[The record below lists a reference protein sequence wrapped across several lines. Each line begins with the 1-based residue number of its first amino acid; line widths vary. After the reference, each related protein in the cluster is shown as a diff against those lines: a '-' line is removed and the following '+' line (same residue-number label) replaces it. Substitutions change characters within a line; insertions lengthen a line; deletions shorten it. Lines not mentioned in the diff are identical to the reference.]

1 MLKLIGRVEPAD
13 CCVLR
18 KAVIPAAGLGTRLL
32 SATKEQPKEMLP
44 IFSRA
49 KNGELCL
56 KPVVQLV
63 FEQLYVAGFREFC
76 FIVGREKRA
85 IEDHFTPD
93 FSYVSML
100 QSKGKTG
107 PSEDLK
113 SFYEMIEGSTLV
125 WINQP
130 EPRGFG
136 DAVLKA
142 KTFIGA
148 DSFLVHAG
156 DTYIISENSR
166 LLKRLMEN
174 SEASKADGAF
184 LVQQVQD
191 PRRYGVVEGSR
202 DGAGVVQVSR
212 VVEKPQK
219 PASNLAIMP
228 VYAFHSVILKA
239 LEVTQAGFGGEIQLT
254 DGIQKLVDWGLIVR
268 AVEFEKSDIRLD
280 IGSPELYWEAQNL
293 SYKYSNPGPK

>member
-1 MLKLIGRVEPAD
+1 MAVRAEKAGFILADLKLEFGFDKQENIVLADSIGP
-13 CCVLR
+13 
-18 KAVIPAAGLGTRLL
+18 
-32 SATKEQPKEMLP
+32 
-44 IFSRA
+44 
-49 KNGELCL
+49 
-56 KPVVQLV
+56 
-63 FEQLYVAGFREFC
+63 EQLYLAGFREFC

-142 KTFIGA
+142 KTFIGG

-156 DTYIISENSR
+156 DSYILSENSKH
-166 LLKRLMEN
+166 LKRLREVSDMM
-174 SEASKADGAF
+174 KADAAF
-184 LVQQVQD
+184 LVPQLED
-191 PRRYGVVEGSR
+191 HPRYGIVEGTKE
-202 DGAGVVQVSR
+202 GAG
-212 VVEKPQK
+212 
-219 PASNLAIMP
+219 
-228 VYAFHSVILKA
+228 
-239 LEVTQAGFGGEIQLT
+239 
-254 DGIQKLVDWGLIVR
+254 
-268 AVEFEKSDIRLD
+268 
-280 IGSPELYWEAQNL
+280 
-293 SYKYSNPGPK
+293 

>member
-1 MLKLIGRVEPAD
+1 
-13 CCVLR
+13 
-18 KAVIPAAGLGTRLL
+18 
-32 SATKEQPKEMLP
+32 MLP
-44 IFSRA
+44 VFSRS
-49 KNGELCL
+49 KNGEVCL

-63 FEQLYVAGFREFC
+63 FEQLFDSGFRDFC

-93 FSYVSML
+93 SSYVSML
-100 QSKGKTG
+100 QRKGKSG
-107 PSEDLK
+107 PSEDLQA
-113 SFYEMIEGSTLV
+113 FYDMIDQSTLV

-142 KTFIGA
+142 KTFVGR

-156 DTYIISENSR
+156 DSYILSTGSKH
-166 LLKRLMEN
+166 LKRLMETAN
-174 SEASKADGAF
+174 TSKAEAVF
-184 LVQQVQD
+184 LVQQVPD
-191 PRRYGVVEGSR
+191 PRRYGVVEGKKSDHGR
-202 DGAGVVQVSR
+202 VEVSR

-228 VYAFHSVILKA
+228 VYIFQASILKA
-239 LEVTQAGFGGEIQLT
+239 LGEIPTGVGGEIQLT
-254 DGIQKLVDWGLIVR
+254 DGIERMVEQGQIVR
-268 AVEFEKSDIRLD
+268 AVELEKDDIRLD

-293 SYKYSNPGPK
+293 SYNHSIMKQSK

>member
-1 MLKLIGRVEPAD
+1 M
-13 CCVLR
+13 
-18 KAVIPAAGLGTRLL
+18 IPAAGLGTRLL
-32 SATKEQPKEMLP
+32 SATKESPKEMLP
-44 IFSRA
+44 VFSKS

-63 FEQLYVAGFREFC
+63 FEQLYESGFREFC

-93 FSYVSML
+93 SSYVSML
-100 QSKGKTG
+100 QKKGKSG
-107 PSEDLK
+107 QSEDLQA
-113 SFYEMIEGSTLV
+113 FYDMIEGSTLV

-142 KTFIGA
+142 KSFIGG

-156 DTYIISENSR
+156 DSYILSEGSR
-166 LLKRLMEN
+166 HLKRLIH
-174 SEASKADGAF
+174 ASDTARADAAF

-191 PRRYGVVEGSR
+191 PRRYGVVEGAKGE
-202 DGAGVVQVSR
+202 DGNVEVAR

-219 PASNLAIMP
+219 PASNTAIMP
-228 VYAFHSVILKA
+228 VYAFHAVILKA
-239 LEVTQAGFGGEIQLT
+239 LEVTQSGVGGEIQLT
-254 DGIQKLVDWGLIVR
+254 DGIQKMIEWGLVIR
-268 AVEFEKSDIRLD
+268 AVELEKNDVRLD
-280 IGSPELYWEAQNL
+280 IGSPELYWESQNL
-293 SYKYSNPGPK
+293 SYKHSTAQGKTGS